1 VLYLDTSALLKLYL
15 KERGSAET
23 QLLVAGQ
30 RHPLPVWE
38 IQQMEFVNALRSKV
52 FWKDLSPAEA
62 DRQIDLFKARRRR
75 GLYYH
80 PEIDR
85 LELAETFERLSRET
99 MHNGGRTFDVLHVA
113 CALVL
118 GARQFVTF
126 DTKQSLVAR
135 GAGLEVPELSPS
147 KAQP

>member
-1 VLYLDTSALLKLYL
+1 MLYLDTSALLKLYL
-15 KERGSAET
+15 NEQGSEPT
-23 QLLVAGQ
+23 QRLVAGQ

-38 IQQMEFVNALRSKV
+38 IQQMEFVNAMRLKV
-52 FWKDLSPAEA
+52 FWKDISPADA
-62 DRQIDLFKARRRR
+62 DRQIELFKDRRRR

-85 LELAETFERLSRET
+85 LELAGAFERLSRKT
-99 MHNGGRTFDVLHVA
+99 MQTGARTLDILHVA

-126 DTKQSLVAR
+126 DAKQTLVAR
-135 GAGLEVPELSPS
+135 QAGLEVPELAAPATES
-147 KAQP
+147 